1 MGMAKLYCPIEFKHG
16 ADDFWA
22 IYKASVC
29 AVERRRAQF
38 FALRAEGRSED
49 EVMGITKYAA
59 TTARLMIGRYHTLG
73 LAGLQDG
80 RSKNRGRPRVL
91 TADEQQALAAR
102 LKEDFAQG
110 TVWSGQQVQAWILAE
125 YGKDVYLSRSYEFM
139 RAAGFSPQ
147 KPRPRHVKGDEQ
159 VKENFKTKS

>member
-1 MGMAKLYCPIEFKHG
+1 MAKLYCPIEFKHE
-16 ADDFWA
+16 ADDFWV

-59 TTARLMIGRYHTLG
+59 TTARLMIGRHHELG

-80 RSKNRGRPRVL
+80 RAQNRGRPRVP
-91 TADEQQALAAR
+91 TAGEQQGLAAR
-102 LKEDFAQG
+102 LNEDFVRG
-110 TVWSGQQVQAWILAE
+110 TVWSGQQVQAWILAG
-125 YGKDVYLSRSYEFM
+125 YGKDVYLSRS
-139 RAAGFSPQ
+139 
-147 KPRPRHVKGDEQ
+147 
-159 VKENFKTKS
+159 

>member
-1 MGMAKLYCPIEFKHG
+1 MAKLYCPIEFKHG

-59 TTARLMIGRYHTLG
+59 TTARLMIGRSHQLG
-73 LAGLQDG
+73 
-80 RSKNRGRPRVL
+80 
-91 TADEQQALAAR
+91 
-102 LKEDFAQG
+102 
-110 TVWSGQQVQAWILAE
+110 
-125 YGKDVYLSRSYEFM
+125 
-139 RAAGFSPQ
+139 
-147 KPRPRHVKGDEQ
+147 
-159 VKENFKTKS
+159 

>member
-1 MGMAKLYCPIEFKHG
+1 MSMAKLYCPIQFKHG

-59 TTARLMIGRYHTLG
+59 TTARLMIGRYHKLG
-73 LAGLQDG
+73 LYGIKLTQEHRESRGSVSENGLQH
-80 RSKNRGRPRVL
+80 SFL
-91 TADEQQALAAR
+91 
-102 LKEDFAQG
+102 
-110 TVWSGQQVQAWILAE
+110 
-125 YGKDVYLSRSYEFM
+125 
-139 RAAGFSPQ
+139 
-147 KPRPRHVKGDEQ
+147 
-159 VKENFKTKS
+159 